1 MKITNLMQYT
11 KINKKELKSMVIQRL
26 MCKDNES
33 EYYFELYQEEVR
45 QKNFEDNK
53 FEEWLE
59 EAYYNLDY
67 LENIELLILENIASN
82 LYYLD

>member
-45 QKNFEDNK
+45 ETNFEDNK

>member
-26 MCKDNES
+26 MCKENEN

-45 QKNFEDNK
+45 ETNFEDNK

>member
-1 MKITNLMQYT
+1 MKITNLMQNT

>member
-67 LENIELLILENIASN
+67 LENIELLILENISSN
-82 LYYLD
+82 LYYLY

>member
-45 QKNFEDNK
+45 QTNFEDNK

-67 LENIELLILENIASN
+67 LENFELLILENIASN

>member
-11 KINKKELKSMVIQRL
+11 KIKKELKSMVIQRL

-45 QKNFEDNK
+45 ETNFEDNK

>member
-59 EAYYNLDY
+59 EEYYNLDY